1 MRSAGTRN
9 TLLALGLGLL
19 VVFLYWP
26 SLHYPFQFD
35 DQLFLRDDNVRLS
48 RWSAFLWPPA
58 PRPLTWLSFTAQ
70 FALGGENPAQLRLFN
85 VLLHALNSA
94 LALLLVFKLQNLFP
108 LTGCSGRWRA
118 PVLAGLLFALHPLQ
132 TESVV
137 YIYQRSTLLAALFSL
152 LTVFLWVS
160 RSSSDRPR
168 VLSVASLIC
177 FLLAALSKE
186 YALVLP
192 AVLWAFDVYHR
203 DRIRPAPW
211 LALKLALSVAL
222 GGALLWWTASAG
234 ELRIG
239 LSGQILTYARTQVV
253 VIGRYLQLFL
263 LPLGQSVDPHVEAVA
278 TWGSFGWWVHLIV
291 LFLVLGAIP
300 WAFRSRRQLSFW
312 LLFSFLWLL
321 PTSSLIPSQDFM
333 FEHRTYLPLLGFSA
347 AFSMLVSRTSLR
359 TWQFGGIAGLLALT
373 LGTLSWQRIQLWEA
387 PASLWADAARKSPG
401 KYRPVFN
408 FGVTLME
415 TSPHLAEENF
425 RKAIQLRPDL
435 PLAYR
440 SLAQIKWKQGDVKNA
455 EELWRVALAIDSN
468 HRETLLALGRLHLEK
483 KEFFQAEGYLERAA
497 TQQPTDWQAR
507 YLLGELYY
515 GFGLTQK
522 ALDQAEQGLQFHPL
536 QTSLRVLLADCV
548 RRQANWNR
556 AIELY
561 RESLLQTPDNS
572 RAHLGLADSYS
583 RIGQEEMALQAA
595 REAVRS
601 ASDPSE
607 RARALG
613 VLEIL
618 ESSKGKMIFNPG
630 GNSTEMR

>member
-1 MRSAGTRN
+1 MRSAGTRKY
-9 TLLALGLGLL
+9 LLALGLGLI
-19 VVFLYWP
+19 VTSLYWP

-35 DQLFLRDDNVRLS
+35 DQLFLRDDNVRLT

-70 FALGGENPAQLRLFN
+70 FAIWGENPAPLRLFN
-85 VLLHALNSA
+85 VLFHALNSA
-94 LALLLVFKLQNLFP
+94 LVLLLVFKLQNLLP
-108 LTGCSGRWRA
+108 LPGSRGRWRV

-152 LTVFLWVS
+152 LALLLWVS
-160 RSSSDRPR
+160 RSSSDRPG

-192 AVLWAFDVYHR
+192 AVLWAFDLYQTG
-203 DRIRPAPW
+203 RIRPAP
-211 LALKLALSVAL
+211 LLTLKLALSVVL
-222 GGALLWWTASAG
+222 GGVLLWWTGFSDEPTIGIASQ
-234 ELRIG
+234 
-239 LSGQILTYARTQVV
+239 SLTYARTQVA

-263 LPLGQSVDPHVEAVA
+263 LPLGQTVDPQVEAVV
-278 TWGSFGWWVHLIV
+278 TWMSFGWWIHLII
-291 LFLVLGAIP
+291 LCLLLGAIP

-347 AFSMLVSRTSLR
+347 AFSVVVAGTGLR
-359 TWQFGGIAGLLALT
+359 AWRFGGLAALLSLT
-373 LGTLSWQRIQLWEA
+373 LGMLTWHRIQVWES

-408 FGVTLME
+408 YGVTLME
-415 TSPHLAEENF
+415 ASPHLAEENF
-425 RKAIQLRPDL
+425 LKAIQLRPDL

-440 SLAQIKWKQGDVKNA
+440 SLAQARWTQGDVEKA
-455 EELWRVALAIDSN
+455 EELWRVALGIASN
-468 HRETLLALGRLHLEK
+468 HHETLLALGRLHLEK
-483 KEFFQAEGYLERAA
+483 REFFQAQGYLQRAA
-497 TQQPTDWQAR
+497 TRLPTDWLAH

-515 GFGLTQK
+515 EFGLTQK
-522 ALDQAEQGLQFHPL
+522 ALDQAEQGLRMHPL
-536 QTSLRVLLADCV
+536 QVSLRVLLADCV
-548 RRQANWNR
+548 RRQDNWDR

-561 RESLLQTPDNS
+561 RESLLQSPENS
-572 RAHLGLADSYS
+572 RAHLGLAETYS
-583 RIGQEEMALQAA
+583 RIGQPKMAVRAA
-595 REAVRS
+595 REAIRS
-601 ASDPSE
+601 ASDPSD

-613 VLEIL
+613 VLTIL
-618 ESSKGKMIFNPG
+618 ESSRVP
-630 GNSTEMR
+630 E

>member
-9 TLLALGLGLL
+9 YLLALGLGL
-19 VVFLYWP
+19 VVLFLYWP

-35 DQLFLRDDNVRLS
+35 DQLFLRDDNVRLT

-70 FALGGENPAQLRLFN
+70 FAVWGEHPAPLRLLN
-85 VLLHALNSA
+85 LLLHALNSA
-94 LALLLVFKLQNLFP
+94 LVLLLVFKLQNLFP
-108 LTGCSGRWRA
+108 LPGSSDRWRA

-152 LTVFLWVS
+152 LALFWWVS
-160 RSSSDRPR
+160 RSGSSRPH
-168 VLSVASLIC
+168 VLSALSLMC
-177 FLLAALSKE
+177 FFLAASSKE
-186 YALVLP
+186 SALVLP
-192 AVLWAFDVYHR
+192 VALWVFDVYNR
-203 DRIRPAPW
+203 GRMIRPASL
-211 LALKLALSVAL
+211 LALSLALSVVL
-222 GGALLWWTASAG
+222 GGSLLWWAG
-234 ELRIG
+234 SSDEATIG
-239 LSGQILTYARTQVV
+239 IAGQSLTYARTQVV

-278 TWGSFGWWVHLIV
+278 TWMSFGWWIHLVI
-291 LFLVLGAIP
+291 LLLLLGAIP

-347 AFSMLVSRTSLR
+347 AFSVLVAGTSLR
-359 TWQFGGIAGLLALT
+359 TWQFGSMAGLLALT
-373 LGTLSWQRIQLWEA
+373 LGTLTWQRIQLWEA

-408 FGVTLME
+408 FGVTLMD
-415 TSPHLAEENF
+415 TSPRLAEENF
-425 RKAIQLRPDL
+425 RKAIQLRPEL

-440 SLAQIKWKQGDVKNA
+440 SLAQIKWKQGNLKSA
-455 EELWRVALAIDSN
+455 ERLWRTALVIDFD
-468 HRETLLALGRLHLEK
+468 HRDTLLALGRLHLEK
-483 KEFFQAEGYLERAA
+483 KEFFEAEGYLQRAV
-497 TQQPTDWQAR
+497 TKQPTDWQAR

-522 ALDQAEQGLQFHPL
+522 ALDQAEEGLKFYPRQAV
-536 QTSLRVLLADCV
+536 LRVLLADCV
-548 RRQANWNR
+548 RRQANWKR

-561 RESLLQTPDNS
+561 REALLQTPGDS
-572 RAHLGLADSYS
+572 RSHLGLAESYS
-583 RIGQEEMALQAA
+583 RIGQEEMALREA
-595 REAVRS
+595 REAIRS
-601 ASDPSE
+601 ATDPSE

-613 VLEIL
+613 VLEL
-618 ESSKGKMIFNPG
+618 LG
-630 GNSTEMR
+630 GSEIPR